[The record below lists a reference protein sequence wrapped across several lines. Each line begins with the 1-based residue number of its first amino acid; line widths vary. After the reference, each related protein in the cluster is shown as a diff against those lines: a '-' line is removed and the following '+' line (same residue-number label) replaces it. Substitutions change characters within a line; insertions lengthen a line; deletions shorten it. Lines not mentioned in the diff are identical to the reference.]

1 MTHALVR
8 CWRACDHARMGIGKH
23 GRWWMADRT
32 RAHRELCRGELARYP
47 EPMFD
52 ESAELRLALE
62 RMIVSLVSLGLPCDA
77 ARELCDIVAAI
88 R

>member
-1 MTHALVR
+1 
-8 CWRACDHARMGIGKH
+8 MGIGKH

-62 RMIVSLVSLGLPCDA
+62 RMIVSLVSLGLSCDA